1 MRFSQIDKEALSML
15 NPTQITDVIYGFPA
29 DDDAVGDVALLLGSN
44 PDLWL
49 ERASA
54 AVKLYLDGRVKYIVP
69 SGGVKWEFQGEALTE
84 AVGMARILKD
94 MGVPDDAIVLENEAR
109 TTVENMIC
117 GALQIMRKN
126 PKVGPQKVFI
136 VTSPWH
142 MRRSLALAKSYLPRY
157 MQIAP
162 YAATCPEGSREHWH
176 ETEGMAKRVKT
187 EINLLKRF
195 VDQGLIEDIEF

>member
-1 MRFSQIDKEALSML
+1 MKFSQTDISILSNL
-15 NPTQITDVIYGFPA
+15 DDAQITDIVYSFPT
-29 DDDAVGDVALLLGSN
+29 DDASQGDVALLLGSK
-44 PDLWL
+44 PKYWKK
-49 ERASA
+49 RASA
-54 AVKLYLDGRVKYIVP
+54 AAKLYLDGRVKYIVP
-69 SGGVKWEFQGEALTE
+69 SGGVEWEYQGETLTE
-84 AVGMARILKD
+84 AVGMARILKG

-162 YAATCPEGSREHWH
+162 YASNCPEGSREHWH
-176 ETEGMAKRVKT
+176 ETEEIAERVKI
-187 EINLLKRF
+187 EVSLLKRF